1 MRTHIEEHMKTY
13 TSGVAVEVTGTSQAT
28 LQRMFQRNHVT
39 LQPCD
44 VPSKGCGENR
54 GLSIR
59 RILQIAITTEL
70 SRLGIGPSRAAK
82 AAFVFTDHSN
92 PGRGIGELFP
102 LGRTVLMG
110 LADGQS
116 KVINIPPDLTIAD
129 VLSNDGAAFVID
141 CGNVVAKVTRKLSG
155 Q

>member
-1 MRTHIEEHMKTY
+1 MKTY
-13 TSGVAVEVTGTSQAT
+13 PTGVAVKVTDTPEPT
-28 LQRMFQRNHVT
+28 LQRMFQRHHVT

-70 SRLGIGPSRAAK
+70 SLVGIGPSRGAK
-82 AAFVFTDHSN
+82 AAFEFTDRGN
-92 PGRGIGELFP
+92 PGRAVGELYKI
-102 LGRTVLMG
+102 GRTLLVG
-110 LADGQS
+110 LPRGES
-116 KVINIPPDLTIAD
+116 KVVNIPPDSSIID
-129 VLSNDGAAFVID
+129 VLSNDSAAFLID
-141 CGNVVAKVTRKLSG
+141 CGAVVAKVMSKLDT

>member
-1 MRTHIEEHMKTY
+1 MKTY
-13 TSGVAVEVTGTSQAT
+13 PTGVAVKVTDTPEPT
-28 LQRMFQRNHVT
+28 LQRMFQRHHVT

-82 AAFVFTDHSN
+82 AAFEFTDKGN
-92 PGRGIGELFP
+92 AGRAVGELYP
-102 LGRTVLMG
+102 IGRTLLVG
-110 LADGQS
+110 LPRAES
-116 KVINIPPDLTIAD
+116 KVVNIPPDLSISD
-129 VLSNDGAAFVID
+129 VLSADSAAFLID
-141 CGNVVAKVTRKLSG
+141 CGNVVEKVMSKLET

>member
-1 MRTHIEEHMKTY
+1 MQTY

-44 VPSKGCGENR
+44 IPSKGCGENR

-59 RILQIAITTEL
+59 RILQIAFTTEL

-82 AAFVFTDHSN
+82 AAYEFTDRGN
-92 PGRGIGELFP
+92 PGRGVGELYP

-129 VLSNDGAAFVID
+129 VLSTDGAAFIID
-141 CGNVVAKVTRKLSG
+141 CGNVVARVTKKLSNK
-155 Q
+155 